1 MKPTR
6 SSALVVVILFLQA
19 AAKAQQPGPS
29 APPASAPAVAQIP
42 RMAPVDQEL
51 HDRGRALWAR
61 ECVNCHGTHA
71 RGSENGP
78 NIIRTRTVNFD
89 RSSTTPGSVLG
100 PFLLKG
106 HQTQSGR
113 TSASF
118 LPEEVVAMAHFLRQR
133 VNDTIRGSPVFTV
146 GDILVGN
153 AAAGKAFFFGA
164 GKCAECHNDTTNN
177 LAPAAGSPGIGTR
190 VPRPVDL
197 QQRMLFPTAIRGR
210 ETVTIAPGGG
220 TQISGTLVEQSD
232 FFVTLRLE
240 DGTLRTIR
248 RVPGMKVSISNPL
261 QAHIDMLEVI
271 TDTQIHDLVAYLEAL
286 R

>member
-1 MKPTR
+1 
-6 SSALVVVILFLQA
+6 
-19 AAKAQQPGPS
+19 
-29 APPASAPAVAQIP
+29 
-42 RMAPVDQEL
+42 MAPIDQEA

-89 RSSTTPGSVLG
+89 RSSATPGSVLG

-118 LPEEVVAMAHFLRQR
+118 SPEEVVALAHFLRQR
-133 VNDTIRGSPVFTV
+133 VNDTIRGSAVFTV

-153 AAAGKAFFFGA
+153 PAAGKAFFFGA
-164 GKCAECHNDTTNN
+164 GRCAECHNETTNN
-177 LAPAAGSPGIGTR
+177 LAPATGSPGIGAR

-210 ETVTIAPGGG
+210 ETVSIVPSGG

-232 FFVTLRLE
+232 FFVTLRLG

-248 RVPGMKVSISNPL
+248 RAPGMKVSISNPL
-261 QAHIDMLEVI
+261 QAHIDLLEVI
-271 TDTQIHDLVAYLEAL
+271 TDSQIHDLVAYLEAL
-286 R
+286 K